1 MAPAC
6 NICGFVYEREQGYF
20 IGAMYINYGVSL
32 LAVLAGWI
40 VLELIVKASSERILW
55 GLAAIAIGTAICF
68 YPYSKALWM
77 AIDLRVDPPKN
88 DVQVKSGEPQNQ
100 ERSGPKA

>member
-6 NICGFVYEREQGYF
+6 KVCGFVYEREQGYF

-40 VLELIVKASSERILW
+40 VLEFIVKASSERLVW
-55 GLAAIAIGTAICF
+55 GLAIIAIAIAICF

-77 AIDLRVDPPKN
+77 AIDLRVDPLKTEGNAKSAQP
-88 DVQVKSGEPQNQ
+88 QVE
-100 ERSGPKA
+100 ERSKP